1 MLSRQTIPKV
11 HYCLLNDGFMSGR
24 CCFFTRNWMQK
35 TCSKGFDVV
44 YLVYN
49 HVSGKTV
56 LDFYPLPLPRA
67 ASPPCPPLH
76 RCSLV
81 LGLTSGQSRR
91 WRTFRP
97 SIGTG
102 QVPTFPLV
110 GRSEARQSPK
120 CSKVS
125 VGPCCL
131 FFKKKLWLSVLPSGT
146 EERVP
151 AHGSVVTY
159 TSSVCGQEYYAC

>member
-1 MLSRQTIPKV
+1 MQENYAGTTGKTENKDVTKTCFRAKQFQRFIIV
-11 HYCLLNDGFMSGR
+11 CLFNDGFMSGR
-24 CCFFTRNWMQK
+24 CYFFTRNWVQK
-35 TCSKGFDVV
+35 TCSKGFGVV

-49 HVSGKTV
+49 HVSSKTV

-131 FFKKKLWLSVLPSGT
+131 FF
-146 EERVP
+146 
-151 AHGSVVTY
+151 
-159 TSSVCGQEYYAC
+159 